1 MVTYRKIQCGL
12 YLILSMLIKHVNLKR
27 FVFILKCVTHMHTHA
42 HIPSMQACTH
52 PCLHVSAGALGGHH
66 LALDLPGVGE
76 GSYEPSNVGAG
87 N

>member
-1 MVTYRKIQCGL
+1 
-12 YLILSMLIKHVNLKR
+12 
-27 FVFILKCVTHMHTHA
+27 MHTHA